1 MSGTTKTISIDEL
14 RLGMFIER
22 LDRSWLTTPFMRHRF
37 VLSDAEDIAL
47 LKRYGIKRVVID
59 PTKGLDVEERVGV
72 PAAHPEVHP
81 PGHRPITAKAAAPSP
96 AVSPDTLPIAASSG
110 AQAPTSCLDRPASIP
125 SREDLAIAGLVHSES
140 VTAMQRIL
148 EGITSAVRLD
158 SPALRTMVRRIHD
171 RLLENRSAM
180 MTVTRLQQLQR
191 FDAHLFSHVVNVN
204 VLAMAIGIEQ
214 GLDAR
219 TLEELALGALLHDV
233 GEIRLPLNLFRK
245 GDTLSAAERDLLH
258 QHPRLGLSMLSH
270 SPDMTETI
278 RRIIVEHH
286 ERYDGSGYPSHLR
299 GEAIAPLSQLVGLV
313 DVYDALVTS
322 RYGRPAITPPQAIRQ
337 IYKLGLAG
345 QFHKTQVE
353 HMIQCLGVYPIGSL
367 VELSTGEQAVVVSTK
382 AELSVKP
389 SLKIICDARGRP
401 YPQPLLIDLS
411 EPDTEGPARSILRD
425 LDPQQEDCPL
435 EVYLNA
441 T

>member
-1 MSGTTKTISIDEL
+1 MSRATKTISIDEL

-37 VLSDAEDIAL
+37 VLSDADDIAL
-47 LKRYGIKRVVID
+47 LKRYGIKQIVID
-59 PTKGLDVEERVGV
+59 PTKGLDVEERVTA
-72 PAAHPEVHP
+72 PAAP
-81 PGHRPITAKAAAPSP
+81 PAP
-96 AVSPDTLPIAASSG
+96 AVSPEAPSLAVSPDAPAAS
-110 AQAPTSCLDRPASIP
+110 APRDVPAPAPSTDRPAAIP
-125 SREDLAIAGLVHSES
+125 SRADLAIAGLVHSES

-158 SPALRTMVRRIHD
+158 SPALRTMVTRIHD
-171 RLLENRSAM
+171 RLIENRSAM

-191 FDAHLFSHVVNVN
+191 FDAHIFSHVINVN

-214 GLDAR
+214 GLDAQR
-219 TLEELALGALLHDV
+219 LEELALGALLHDI
-233 GEIRLPLNLFRK
+233 GEMRLPLNLFRK
-245 GDTLSAAERDLLH
+245 GDALTAAERGLLH
-258 QHPRLGLSMLSH
+258 QHPRLGIALLSH
-270 SPDMTETI
+270 SREMTETI

-367 VELSTGEQAVVVSTK
+367 VELSTGERAVVVATK

-389 SLKIICDARGRP
+389 SLKIICDAKGHP

-411 EPDTEGPARSILRD
+411 EPDTEGPARAILRD
-425 LDPQQEDCPL
+425 LDPQQEDCRI
-435 EVYLNA
+435 EVYLDA